1 MTNMSVMKMTPAV
14 ETPCTQHEEQI
25 QENSREI
32 AELKARANYKDK
44 RINELIEDNKRIE
57 SKIDNLTDTVNKV
70 MLNSI
75 KDDNNLNQRVTTL
88 ETAIDTQDQVLQQYK
103 ADAKRHRDDE
113 RARTNQYLSYITVG
127 VCVLTFV
134 LTYLFK

>member
-1 MTNMSVMKMTPAV
+1 MTHD
-14 ETPCTQHEEQI
+14 CIHEEQI
-25 QENSREI
+25 VSQSQKL
-32 AELKARANYKDK
+32 AELETKNGFKDQ

-88 ETAIDTQDQVLQQYK
+88 ETAIDTQDKVLQQYK

-127 VCVLTFV
+127 ICVLTFV
-134 LTYLFK
+134 LTYIFK

>member
-1 MTNMSVMKMTPAV
+1 MTPV
-14 ETPCTQHEEQI
+14 ETPCNQHEEQI

-57 SKIDNLTDTVNKV
+57 LKIDNLTDTVNKV

-88 ETAIDTQDQVLQQYK
+88 ETAIETQDKILEKMEEKQRKGREEDRQK
-103 ADAKRHRDDE
+103 
-113 RARTNQYLSYITVG
+113 TNQYIAFIGIGLTILSL
-127 VCVLTFV
+127 VLA
-134 LTYLFK
+134 YLPK